1 MPPTSSI
8 RITLNPFSTI
18 LTVYKTCVVHA
29 HNMRYTLSEHALS
42 MYFTGIT
49 HVTKRITVTV
59 SEADYQTLQA
69 IALENDRSV
78 VAQMGR
84 MIRTWSEVTKPT
96 LLPQGNTSKPTKPE
110 PEPAPV
116 LTPEEKEAIRL
127 ARPYIKQC
135 FDPNTGDT
143 WEIPMTVGEHE
154 EEERQK
160 WVIPK
165 KKMPD
170 VKFEY
175 AHEDEDVLPVAPSNP
190 TA

>member
-1 MPPTSSI
+1 
-8 RITLNPFSTI
+8 
-18 LTVYKTCVVHA
+18 
-29 HNMRYTLSEHALS
+29 

-59 SEADYQTLQA
+59 SEADYQILQA
-69 IALENDRSV
+69 IALENDRSI

-96 LLPQGNTSKPTKPE
+96 LLPQGNTSKPSKPE

-116 LTPEEKEAIRL
+116 LTPEEKEAARL
-127 ARPYIKQC
+127 AQPYAKQV

-143 WEIPMTVGEHE
+143 GEILMTVGEYE

-160 WVIPK
+160 WSAPK

-170 VKFEY
+170 VAFDY
-175 AHEDEDVLPVAPSNP
+175 SDEDEDVLPTVPNLLP
-190 TA
+190 QGNTICITPIK